1 VAQSRGKAE
10 LDDGVGI
17 CVAKNK
23 TLIEVFLFGNCTL
36 EVNVLDTEFMQSLL
50 GQTSSL
56 NVKSVWMVRTL

>member
-1 VAQSRGKAE
+1 MKNLWPNLGKAQ

-36 EVNVLDTEFMQSLL
+36 DPPSKTP
-50 GQTSSL
+50 
-56 NVKSVWMVRTL
+56 